1 MSRTRRLLIVAAI
14 LVIAA
19 LMAFPLRE
27 TIYDAV
33 VVPIAFI
40 AWQLGLVYRSL
51 AQVIWWWLIIVVV
64 LFMLAFS
71 LMPQVKPVR
80 KEERRSKPNKGQVED
95 LAIWLGRAKSGVYFK
110 WLIANRLGKLAY
122 HILLHRESGRPRTV
136 FTPLLGTDW
145 EPSRELQN
153 YLEIG
158 LHGSFS
164 DFPNPNPRLAA
175 QPKTPLDYE
184 VRQAVEFLESKVEN
198 GGRSG
203 ISKFP
208 PGGVE

>member
-1 MSRTRRLLIVAAI
+1 MTPTRRWLIMAAI

-27 TIYDAV
+27 TIYDTV
-33 VVPIAFI
+33 VVPAAFI
-40 AWQLGLVYRSL
+40 GWQLGLVYRSL
-51 AQVIWWWLIIVVV
+51 SQVIWWWLIVV
-64 LFMLAFS
+64 LVVFMLAIS
-71 LMPQVKPVR
+71 LMPRFQPVHRDEHRTKPLL
-80 KEERRSKPNKGQVED
+80 GQVED

-122 HILLHRESGRPRTV
+122 QILVHRESGRPRSA
-136 FTPLLGTDW
+136 FTPLLGADW
-145 EPSRELQN
+145 EPSKELQN

-164 DFPNPNPRLAA
+164 DFPNPKRGLAV

-184 VRQAVEFLESKVEN
+184 VKDAVDFLESQVEN
-198 GGRSG
+198 DRSG
-203 ISKFP
+203 F
-208 PGGVE
+208 

>member
-1 MSRTRRLLIVAAI
+1 MTPTRRWLIMAAI

-27 TIYDAV
+27 TIYDTV
-33 VVPIAFI
+33 VVPAAFI
-40 AWQLGLVYRSL
+40 GWQLGLIYRSL
-51 AQVIWWWLIIVVV
+51 SQMIWWWLIILVVV
-64 LFMLAFS
+64 FMLVFS
-71 LMPQVKPVR
+71 LMPRFQPVR
-80 KEERRSKPNKGQVED
+80 RDEPKPRPKQGQVED
-95 LAIWLGRAKSGVYFK
+95 LAIWLGRAKGGVYFK

-122 HILLHRESGRPRTV
+122 QILLHRESGRPRSV
-136 FTPLLGTDW
+136 FIPLLGVDW

-164 DFPNPNPRLAA
+164 DFPNPKRGLAV

-184 VRQAVEFLESKVEN
+184 VKDAVDFLESQVEN
-198 GGRSG
+198 DRSG
-203 ISKFP
+203 F
-208 PGGVE
+208 